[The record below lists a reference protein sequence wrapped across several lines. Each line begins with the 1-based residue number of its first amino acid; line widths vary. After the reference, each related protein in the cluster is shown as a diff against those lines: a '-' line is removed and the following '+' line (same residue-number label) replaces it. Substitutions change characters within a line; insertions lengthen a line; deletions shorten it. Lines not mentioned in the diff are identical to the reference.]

1 MKKVAFFLDN
11 KAFAS
16 VDCSN
21 ILKGNPGIGG
31 TENMFY
37 VISTLLSCRD
47 NDLEVKLFVTAAQ
60 ELPKVV
66 NFEIVDNLSSCIR
79 KSEDDEFDFLV
90 IKHDVENIY
99 NDTLRAIGGNIQF
112 IIWTHVFMCFWEL
125 DYYAKLNRVYKIVN
139 VGREA
144 LDLYIDHP
152 AYEKSCFI
160 YNCVPLSEQINCNF
174 EPFEQRQPIVTYI
187 GQLAPFKGFH
197 LLAEAWPKVV
207 DEIPNA
213 QLYVIGTGKLYDRNS
228 RLGAYGLA
236 EASYE
241 QCFMKY
247 LADDSGNVLPGVHF
261 MGVMGKEK
269 EDILAK
275 TKVGV
280 PNPSGITET
289 FCISAVEMQIYG
301 AFVVTIKAPGYLDTV
316 KNGSLYSSRK
326 RLAEEIVKALRR
338 ESDNYAVAQ
347 DYFKQH
353 FSYEAVAKEWERL
366 INNDIRPDEH
376 VIINSSYRLKWLKRL
391 LRVVKMRLPFL
402 YRFPYLERIM
412 LFVERLLKGRI
423 TYLDSN
429 IQV

>member
-16 VDCSN
+16 VDCSD

-47 NDLEVKLFVTAAQ
+47 NDLEVKLFITADQ
-60 ELPKVV
+60 VLPKVV
-66 NFEIVDNLSSCIR
+66 NFEIVGNLLSCIR
-79 KSEDDEFDFLV
+79 KTDEEAFDFLV
-90 IKHDVENIY
+90 IKHDVKNIY
-99 NDTLRAIGGNIQF
+99 NDTLRNSSNIQF
-112 IIWTHVFMCFWEL
+112 IIWAHVFMCFWEL
-125 DYYAKLNRVYKIVN
+125 DYYAKLKKVYKIVN

-160 YNCVPLSEQINCNF
+160 YNCVPLPEQVNCNLV
-174 EPFEQRQPIVTYI
+174 PFEQRQPIVTYI

-207 DEIPNA
+207 SEIPDA

-228 RLGAYGLA
+228 LLGSYGLA
-236 EASYE
+236 EVSYE
-241 QCFMKY
+241 QRFVKY
-247 LADDSGNVLPGVHF
+247 LTDDDGNILPGVHF

-289 FCISAVEMQIYG
+289 FCISAVEMQIQG

-338 ESDNYAVAQ
+338 ESDTYVVAQ

-376 VIINSSYRLKWLKRL
+376 AIVNSSYRLKWLKRL